1 MTVKSYKFKVNSKGY
16 CHLEDITS
24 QVAGC
29 LDKSGLK
36 DGLCCVAVAGS
47 TAAIST
53 IEYEPGLLKD
63 IPEFFEKLF
72 PSDIPYH
79 HDETWHDG
87 NGFSHMRSFLLKTS
101 HTVPFSN
108 SRLLLG
114 AWQQIVL
121 ADFDNKSR
129 SREVVVQII
138 GE

>member
-1 MTVKSYKFKVNSKGY
+1 MPVKSYTFTVNSKGY

-24 QVAGC
+24 QVADF
-29 LDKSGLK
+29 LNKSGLT
-36 DGLCCVAVAGS
+36 DGICCVAVAGS

-72 PSDIPYH
+72 PENKSYH

-101 HTVPFSN
+101 HTVPFSDG
-108 SRLLLG
+108 SLMLG
-114 AWQQIVL
+114 TWQQIVL

-129 SREVVVQII
+129 TRKVIVQLV